1 MRGKRIRGRVAGN
14 KTEREAELERT
25 KAAKEVEAT
34 LLEAEEEVK
43 EKEEEEDNV
52 RDRVD
57 EESRVLLLL
66 RDGWRKSASRRMV
79 PRRMVRLGYQMVR
92 TSSRCTVR
100 SYRIVCAAPPASATE
115 GPLVLPYPA
124 FLHSSFHCR
133 AHYYHRPG
141 STSLV
146 SPNHLV
152 LVVRPGDRKLT
163 ARELR
168 ISIELVPGET
178 SR

>member
-1 MRGKRIRGRVAGN
+1 MR
-14 KTEREAELERT
+14 E
-25 KAAKEVEAT
+25 
-34 LLEAEEEVK
+34 
-43 EKEEEEDNV
+43 

-79 PRRMVRLGYQMVR
+79 PRRVVRLGYQMVR

-100 SYRIVCAAPPASATE
+100 AGYSIARAARLPRVQRRVRRYHRTVPYRTV
-115 GPLVLPYPA
+115 PLPWTLRSTV
-124 FLHSSFHCR
+124 
-133 AHYYHRPG
+133 AHHHHRPG
-141 STSLV
+141 CASLV

-152 LVVRPGDRKLT
+152 LVVQPGDRKLT

-168 ISIELVPGET
+168 ISIERVLGET
-178 SR
+178 SG